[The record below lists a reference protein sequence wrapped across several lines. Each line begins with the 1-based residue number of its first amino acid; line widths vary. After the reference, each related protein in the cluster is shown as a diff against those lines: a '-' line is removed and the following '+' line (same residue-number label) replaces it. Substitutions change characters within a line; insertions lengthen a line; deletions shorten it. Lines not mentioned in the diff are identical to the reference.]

1 MGDAPITG
9 RTGASGSKHAE
20 QSPIRTLSEDRLH
33 VSMRL
38 GPVSAEPDVTV
49 MLPLGPPPKRSV
61 RIAAKTLGK
70 RKLPPQAAP
79 KKVPNTAGQGVC
91 MKKRRITKVHNSPK
105 RKPTPAAES
114 SKMGGRARNAFQTGP
129 STRVYPASKKKV
141 ADFRPLQDPLP

>member
-38 GPVSAEPDVTV
+38 GPVPAEPDVTV
-49 MLPLGPPPKRSV
+49 TLPLGPPPKRSG

-70 RKLPPQAAP
+70 RKLPPQATP
-79 KKVPNTAGQGVC
+79 KKVPNTTGQGVC
-91 MKKRRITKVHNSPK
+91 VKKRRITKVYNSPK
-105 RKPTPAAES
+105 RKPTPAA
-114 SKMGGRARNAFQTGP
+114 RA
-129 STRVYPASKKKV
+129 
-141 ADFRPLQDPLP
+141 